1 MKVKVLLSS
10 LLLTLA
16 FCLGCVGAGANEFAK
31 DRASGNG
38 TTTNLVIAQNEVR
51 GAIGTSSAPRNQDVP
66 TPGSGRVIPSPASV
80 AASASWTGCRP
91 FVNRFKEPFQL
102 CCTINDRGI
111 RSCSDVYAASGVATT
126 PWKKPGCNS
135 WKAQCNQGS
144 ASACANYETKC
155 QVN

>member
-10 LLLTLA
+10 LLFTLA
-16 FCLGCVGAGANEFAK
+16 FCLGGSGAQANDIAK
-31 DRASGNG
+31 DRVLG
-38 TTTNLVIAQNEVR
+38 TTTHLVIAQNEVR
-51 GAIGTSSAPRNQDVP
+51 GAIGTRSAPRDQDVP
-66 TPGSGRVIPSPASV
+66 TPGSGRSIPSPASV

-102 CCTINDRGI
+102 CCTINDRRI
-111 RSCSDVYAASGVATT
+111 RSCSDVYAASGVAKT

-144 ASACANYETKC
+144 ANACANYETKC